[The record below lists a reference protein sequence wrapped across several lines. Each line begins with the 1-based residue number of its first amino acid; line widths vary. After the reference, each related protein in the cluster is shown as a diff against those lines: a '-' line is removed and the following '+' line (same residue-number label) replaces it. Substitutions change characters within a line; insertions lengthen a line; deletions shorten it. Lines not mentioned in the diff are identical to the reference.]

1 VALLSYLAPKLAGA
15 LLLHPQTVWPLWPG
29 CALLVPVL
37 LLVPRRIWPIVTPAA
52 FAAFVLYDLQA
63 GVPVRSIAWF
73 IPADTVEVLI
83 AAFGLSYF
91 SDRMPRLNSL
101 KALGKYLFFVA
112 LLAPFTAAFLSAPG
126 IRSDYWTGWKI
137 CFFSEVLAL
146 VTLTPAILGWV
157 TDGPAW
163 VRKSRAYHLEFA
175 GLMTGLVLLSY
186 ITFTIPES
194 SSSPALLYSL
204 VPFLL
209 WAALR
214 FGSMGVSSSVVVVAF
229 LSIWGAVHGRGPFT
243 NGGLFSSVLSLQLF
257 LVFAAIPFMVLAAL
271 VEERKRVEEVLRESE
286 ERLRLAMEVGKL
298 GGWEW
303 DIKSGRNPWFGE
315 AHTLLGMTAATR
327 SGSVQDF
334 WDRVHPENLGQLRKA
349 METARQNHGEF
360 DQEFR
365 VVWPDGTLRWLRS
378 QGRFFYAPDGEPE
391 RMLGISKDITKRKQ
405 VEQALRQ
412 SEAEL
417 MEAQR
422 LANVGSWRWD
432 LSTDTV
438 TWSEELYRIAG
449 LDPGLPA
456 VSYKEHSKL
465 YTAESWDCLR
475 RAVEEALRT
484 GTPYELDLEM
494 IRFDGARRRLI
505 AKGEVRRDST
515 GQIVQLRGTV
525 HDITERKRTEE
536 ALRESDER
544 LRLAVQAGRM
554 YAFEWDIASDVIVR
568 TGQCRDILNWMD
580 DPTRDTGR
588 QFVTRV
594 HPDDREAYSSPQ
606 TWLTPENP
614 SYQTSYRVLRPD
626 GAVIWLEASGRVL
639 FDAEGKRLR
648 IVGLVADVTARK
660 LAEEARRESD
670 ERLRLAQEAVHV
682 GVFEWDIQKNENRW
696 SPELE
701 RIYGLTPGS
710 FGGTYEA
717 WIAHVHPED
726 RERFKWDDRWNLQD
740 GGFFASEYRIVKPS
754 GEIRWLNTRGT
765 LSCDSAGRPVRLLGF
780 SIDITER
787 KTAEEALRE
796 SEARERARVKE
807 LETLLDAAPITIL
820 IAMDAE
826 CKSITA
832 NRTASRLHHVPIG
845 TNISLS
851 APAVGL
857 PLPFRIMRDG
867 VEIPVQELPLQRAA
881 ATGIPVIGTFS
892 TLVLEDGTEH
902 YMFGNTAPLF
912 GEDGKPCGAV
922 GAFVDITEHK
932 RAEDALRQSE
942 ERLRLAAQAGK
953 MFAYEWDATTDVV
966 VRSPESAKIL
976 GIDEATHLT
985 GQQILAKVHPGDR
998 ERLLSAVAELSPE
1011 KPYLEITYRME
1022 RPDGTEIWV
1031 ERNSR
1036 AQFDGQG
1043 RMQRIVG
1050 MVADITERKRVELA
1064 LRESEERLHLAFQ
1077 AGGMY
1082 AYEWDPLTD
1091 RGTRTA
1097 ECINILGKDAPLQ
1110 ITRRELSARVHPDD
1124 REQFAANPSQIT
1136 PEHPNSHMTYRVLR
1150 HDGSVI
1156 WLEKRARA
1164 FFDEQGR
1171 MLRMIGVVADVTAR
1185 KHAEEALRESE
1196 ERFRLVANTAPVMI
1210 WMSGPDKQCNYF
1222 NQPWLDFTGRAIE
1235 SELGNGWAEGV
1246 LLEDFKTCL
1255 ETYTNAFD
1263 RREKFS
1269 MEYRLRR
1276 YDGEYRWVLDIGVP
1290 RFNQDGSF
1298 AGYIGSCL
1306 DVTERKR
1313 AEEALSSVSRR
1324 LIEAQEQ
1331 ERTRIA
1337 RELHDDIGQRL
1348 ALLTIELE
1356 QLRQNSPDL
1365 PAEVRRRFGEL
1376 QTLTSEIAT
1385 DVQSLSHEL
1394 HSSRLE
1400 YLGIA
1405 AAMKAFCKEFANQQ
1419 NVEVVFA
1426 HDEVP
1431 RTLPQEISLCL
1442 FRVLQEALQNA
1453 VKHSGMRHFDV
1464 ELHYASDAIDLNVRD
1479 SGRGFDVEG
1488 AMQAQG
1494 LGLISMAE
1502 RLKLV
1507 GGQLSIDSQ
1516 SQRGTTIRASVPLSN
1531 AARASA

>member
-1 VALLSYLAPKLAGA
+1 METGRSRPSWNIAKLNSPFHTVILVCLVALLSYLAPKLAGA

-37 LLVPRRIWPIVTPAA
+37 LLVPRRIWPIVIPAA

-175 GLMTGLVLLSY
+175 GLMAGLVLLSY

-303 DIKSGRNPWFGE
+303 DIKSGRNPWFG
-315 AHTLLGMTAATR
+315 TR

-432 LSTDTV
+432 LSTDRV

-465 YTAESWDCLR
+465 HTAESWDRLR

-494 IRFDGARRRLI
+494 IRFDGARRWLI
-505 AKGEVRRDST
+505 AKGEARRDST
-515 GQIVQLRGTV
+515 GHVVQLRGTV
-525 HDITERKRTEE
+525 HDVTERKRTEE
-536 ALRESDER
+536 ALRES
-544 LRLAVQAGRM
+544 Q
-554 YAFEWDIASDVIVR
+554 
-568 TGQCRDILNWMD
+568 
-580 DPTRDTGR
+580 
-588 QFVTRV
+588 
-594 HPDDREAYSSPQ
+594 
-606 TWLTPENP
+606 
-614 SYQTSYRVLRPD
+614 
-626 GAVIWLEASGRVL
+626 
-639 FDAEGKRLR
+639 
-648 IVGLVADVTARK
+648 
-660 LAEEARRESD
+660 

-682 GVFEWDIQKNENRW
+682 GVFEWDVQKNENHW

-717 WIAHVHPED
+717 WIERVHPDD
-726 RERFKWDDRWNLQD
+726 RKRFKWDDQRNVQE
-740 GGFFASEYRIVKPS
+740 GGLFDSEYRIVRPS
-754 GEIRWLNTRGT
+754 GEILWLYSRVN
-765 LSCDSAGRPVRLLGF
+765 LSCDSAGRPVRMLGF
-780 SIDITER
+780 AIDITER
-787 KTAEEALRE
+787 KAAEVAL
-796 SEARERARVKE
+796 A
-807 LETLLDAAPITIL
+807 TI
-820 IAMDAE
+820 
-826 CKSITA
+826 
-832 NRTASRLHHVPIG
+832 
-845 TNISLS
+845 
-851 APAVGL
+851 
-857 PLPFRIMRDG
+857 
-867 VEIPVQELPLQRAA
+867 
-881 ATGIPVIGTFS
+881 
-892 TLVLEDGTEH
+892 
-902 YMFGNTAPLF
+902 
-912 GEDGKPCGAV
+912 
-922 GAFVDITEHK
+922 
-932 RAEDALRQSE
+932 
-942 ERLRLAAQAGK
+942 
-953 MFAYEWDATTDVV
+953 
-966 VRSPESAKIL
+966 
-976 GIDEATHLT
+976 
-985 GQQILAKVHPGDR
+985 
-998 ERLLSAVAELSPE
+998 
-1011 KPYLEITYRME
+1011 
-1022 RPDGTEIWV
+1022 
-1031 ERNSR
+1031 
-1036 AQFDGQG
+1036 
-1043 RMQRIVG
+1043 
-1050 MVADITERKRVELA
+1050 
-1064 LRESEERLHLAFQ
+1064 
-1077 AGGMY
+1077 
-1082 AYEWDPLTD
+1082 
-1091 RGTRTA
+1091 
-1097 ECINILGKDAPLQ
+1097 
-1110 ITRRELSARVHPDD
+1110 
-1124 REQFAANPSQIT
+1124 
-1136 PEHPNSHMTYRVLR
+1136 
-1150 HDGSVI
+1150 
-1156 WLEKRARA
+1156 
-1164 FFDEQGR
+1164 
-1171 MLRMIGVVADVTAR
+1171 
-1185 KHAEEALRESE
+1185 
-1196 ERFRLVANTAPVMI
+1196 
-1210 WMSGPDKQCNYF
+1210 
-1222 NQPWLDFTGRAIE
+1222 
-1235 SELGNGWAEGV
+1235 
-1246 LLEDFKTCL
+1246 
-1255 ETYTNAFD
+1255 
-1263 RREKFS
+1263 
-1269 MEYRLRR
+1269 
-1276 YDGEYRWVLDIGVP
+1276 
-1290 RFNQDGSF
+1290 
-1298 AGYIGSCL
+1298 
-1306 DVTERKR
+1306 
-1313 AEEALSSVSRR
+1313 SRR

-1348 ALLTIELE
+1348 ALLIIELE
-1356 QLRQNSPDL
+1356 QLRQNASDL
-1365 PAEVRRRFGEL
+1365 PVEVRSCIGAL
-1376 QTLTSEIAT
+1376 QKQTAEIAT
-1385 DVQSLSHEL
+1385 DVQSMSHEL
-1394 HSSRLE
+1394 HSSKLE
-1400 YLGIA
+1400 YLGLA
-1405 AAMKAFCKEFANQQ
+1405 VAMRAFCKEFSDQQ

-1426 HDEVP
+1426 QDKVP
-1431 RTLPQEISLCL
+1431 STLPQDISLCL

-1453 VKHSGMRHFDV
+1453 VKHSGVRRFDV
-1464 ELHYASDAIDLNVRD
+1464 ELRDTSNELQLTVRD
-1479 SGRGFDVEG
+1479 LGSGFDVG
-1488 AMQAQG
+1488 QAMKSRG

-1502 RLKLV
+1502 RVKLV
-1507 GGQLSIDSQ
+1507 EGRLSIDSQ
-1516 SQRGTTIRASVPLSN
+1516 PQRGTTIRASVPLN
-1531 AARASA
+1531 KVARASA

>member
-37 LLVPRRIWPIVTPAA
+37 LLVPRRIWPIVIPAA

-175 GLMTGLVLLSY
+175 GLMAGLVLLSY

-432 LSTDTV
+432 LSTDRV

-494 IRFDGARRRLI
+494 IRFDGARRWLI
-505 AKGEVRRDST
+505 AKGEARRDST
-515 GQIVQLRGTV
+515 GHVVQLRGTV
-525 HDITERKRTEE
+525 HDVTERKITEE
-536 ALRESDER
+536 ALRES
-544 LRLAVQAGRM
+544 Q
-554 YAFEWDIASDVIVR
+554 
-568 TGQCRDILNWMD
+568 
-580 DPTRDTGR
+580 
-588 QFVTRV
+588 
-594 HPDDREAYSSPQ
+594 
-606 TWLTPENP
+606 
-614 SYQTSYRVLRPD
+614 
-626 GAVIWLEASGRVL
+626 
-639 FDAEGKRLR
+639 
-648 IVGLVADVTARK
+648 
-660 LAEEARRESD
+660 

-682 GVFEWDIQKNENRW
+682 GVFEWDVQKNENHW

-717 WIAHVHPED
+717 WIERVHPDD
-726 RERFKWDDRWNLQD
+726 RKRFKWDDQRNVQE
-740 GGFFASEYRIVKPS
+740 GGLFDSEYRIVRPS
-754 GEIRWLNTRGT
+754 GEILWLYSRVN
-765 LSCDSAGRPVRLLGF
+765 LSCDSAGRPVRMLGF
-780 SIDITER
+780 AIDITER
-787 KTAEEALRE
+787 KRAAEALRE
-796 SEARERARVKE
+796 SEARERAKVKE

-820 IAMDAE
+820 IATDAE
-826 CKSITA
+826 CKCITA
-832 NRTASRLHHVPIG
+832 NRTGSQLHNVPLGANFSR
-845 TNISLS
+845 S
-851 APAVGL
+851 AIPVGL

-867 VEIPVQELPLQRAA
+867 VEIPTEELPLQRAA
-881 ATGIPVIGTFS
+881 ATGIPVLGAFS
-892 TLVLEDGTEH
+892 TVVSEDGTEH
-902 YMFGNTAPLF
+902 HMIGNAAPLF
-912 GEDGKPCGAV
+912 DEDGKPRGAV
-922 GAFVDITEHK
+922 GAFVDITE
-932 RAEDALRQSE
+932 
-942 ERLRLAAQAGK
+942 
-953 MFAYEWDATTDVV
+953 
-966 VRSPESAKIL
+966 
-976 GIDEATHLT
+976 
-985 GQQILAKVHPGDR
+985 
-998 ERLLSAVAELSPE
+998 
-1011 KPYLEITYRME
+1011 
-1022 RPDGTEIWV
+1022 
-1031 ERNSR
+1031 
-1036 AQFDGQG
+1036 
-1043 RMQRIVG
+1043 
-1050 MVADITERKRVELA
+1050 RKR
-1064 LRESEERLHLAFQ
+1064 
-1077 AGGMY
+1077 
-1082 AYEWDPLTD
+1082 
-1091 RGTRTA
+1091 
-1097 ECINILGKDAPLQ
+1097 
-1110 ITRRELSARVHPDD
+1110 
-1124 REQFAANPSQIT
+1124 
-1136 PEHPNSHMTYRVLR
+1136 
-1150 HDGSVI
+1150 
-1156 WLEKRARA
+1156 
-1164 FFDEQGR
+1164 
-1171 MLRMIGVVADVTAR
+1171 
-1185 KHAEEALRESE
+1185 AEEALRESE
-1196 ERFRLVANTAPVMI
+1196 NKLRLLLDSTAEAIYGIDLEGRCTFCNPACLRALGYERDDGLIGKNMHHLIHHTHTDGTLYPVEECRIFRALR
-1210 WMSGPDKQCNYF
+1210 
-1222 NQPWLDFTGRAIE
+1222 TG
-1235 SELGNGWAEGV
+1235 EGV
-1246 LLEDFKTCL
+1246 HVDDEVLWRANRTSFPAEYWSYPQRRGQ
-1255 ETYTNAFD
+1255 EIVGAVVAFI
-1263 RREKFS
+1263 
-1269 MEYRLRR
+1269 
-1276 YDGEYRWVLDIGVP
+1276 DI
-1290 RFNQDGSF
+1290 
-1298 AGYIGSCL
+1298 
-1306 DVTERKR
+1306 TERKV
-1313 AEEALSSVSRR
+1313 AEVALASVSRR

-1356 QLRQNSPDL
+1356 QLQQNSPDL
-1365 PAEVRRRFGEL
+1365 PAEVRSRVGVLREQVSGV
-1376 QTLTSEIAT
+1376 AT

-1394 HSSRLE
+1394 HSSKLE

-1405 AAMKAFCKEFANQQ
+1405 TALRAFCEEFSDQQ

-1431 RTLPQEISLCL
+1431 RTLPQGISLCL
-1442 FRVLQEALQNA
+1442 FRVLQEALHNA
-1453 VKHSGMRHFDV
+1453 VKHSGARRFDV
-1464 ELHYASDAIDLNVRD
+1464 ELRVTSNQIQLTVRD
-1479 SGRGFDVEG
+1479 SGSGFDVAE
-1488 AMQAQG
+1488 AMKTHG
-1494 LGLISMAE
+1494 LGLVSMAE

-1507 GGQLSIDSQ
+1507 DGQLSIDSQ
-1516 SQRGTTIRASVPLSN
+1516 PQRGATICASIPLGKVARASV
-1531 AARASA
+1531 